1 MQFRD
6 LETLDEGVLKNI
18 RRRGCVVIH
27 NVVDEAEA
35 QAWKKDLDSLV
46 TGNPV
51 IGMPEDQKQFFML

>member
-6 LETLDEGVLKNI
+6 LETLNESVLKNI

-46 TGNPV
+46 TKNPV

>member
-1 MQFRD
+1 MD
-6 LETLDEGVLKNI
+6 KGVLKNI

-46 TGNPV
+46 TDNPV